1 MSFNENW
8 PQGDSVKKVSV
19 GSLYELRD
27 VFTRLSGEVKLD
39 KSYEGVFDYTLING
53 AITAFEFDN
62 SIDTYDNTKYDDWG
76 KVRNIDITPL
86 HQSIN
91 PTDSWSSP
99 DKRWHD
105 SFRYRDVYKYISSN
119 YNLGLGE
126 DGEKKY
132 YEIGLD
138 VDSVEF
144 KPKDSGTISI
154 HNQFQPDSSEKL
166 NEIRKEIDVEQ
177 LEASGG
183 HWLNAVSSLSRYN
196 EQDILIELTDNF
208 WENVKKTHTSTDD
221 AKEIKLENDSFKDGS
236 KIIDLSKYEAD
247 NIVDLAASVTQDLRF
262 SLSSNSP
269 LLDAE
274 FGQLVRPGAYFT
286 NESGHEIFLP
296 LVDHENPWTTVTGLT
311 SVDVE
316 TDKAGNHVR
325 TELEFGISEFGIG
338 FLEGREEASQSQ
350 IDSNNDPLKMDRWE
364 LDRIQLSGERSV
376 FPSGSSLQNTAN
388 NFILSQDED
397 IFFFVKGGYT
407 LAEHSSKKPEDG
419 EAVDLDEFPPKLL
432 LAQFTLNEAT
442 NTKIKLVDT
451 DISFDESIYDTSGGD
466 YLELGYAIKGSDL
479 TGNPGGEAST
489 FGVDSTGLK
498 NVAVLGPNTSD
509 SNSYTLEISA
519 ESKKQG
525 WKLESADIVLK
536 YNSELFKEIT
546 LEDIELTS
554 DLPIKNAVAI
564 DDEKGLIRFA
574 AASLGD
580 LDGEGTSIFDENI
593 FASIKLDF
601 DETYFNDIASNPDQN
616 GKFTIDGNPLGFK
629 LNANRNETVF
639 SRTFNSDADGTENVN
654 GTFTNR
660 QIKSLGD
667 LKGGI
672 SIDDEDV
679 NLYQAEIKFKE
690 INGGLTF
697 GTKRVIG
704 SSQDFTNLIRKNDT
718 VTAKTT
724 IENVGNSLAK
734 DVTISDAGNLVHA
747 RFASS
752 RFVDQNGD
760 EIVVGSDNP
769 IDLSGG
775 VFNDDF
781 SYDSTKQESVDVEID
796 MKVTGDAGKV
806 IDTTKGLFEVT
817 ANGMTQNPDSTA
829 KVFTSS
835 SGSKNLITFQGDLN
849 YDGRVSMKDLA
860 FLNAGAARQKTTE
873 QSPSGI
879 DSDNNGIVDASVAR
893 DVDADFNGK
902 IDIADLS
909 VLDQDWGQSLHSGT
923 SETFTG
929 SDSLDWGSLD
939 SQAGATWDNSSFKQ
953 QNAIE
958 AEDSYVGSLETTAA
972 TGDIGADGTNDVN
985 NNDITGTESQNQIPA

>member
-1 MSFNENW
+1 M
-8 PQGDSVKKVSV
+8 
-19 GSLYELRD
+19 
-27 VFTRLSGEVKLD
+27 
-39 KSYEGVFDYTLING
+39 
-53 AITAFEFDN
+53 
-62 SIDTYDNTKYDDWG
+62 
-76 KVRNIDITPL
+76 
-86 HQSIN
+86 
-91 PTDSWSSP
+91 
-99 DKRWHD
+99 
-105 SFRYRDVYKYISSN
+105 
-119 YNLGLGE
+119 
-126 DGEKKY
+126 
-132 YEIGLD
+132 
-138 VDSVEF
+138 
-144 KPKDSGTISI
+144 
-154 HNQFQPDSSEKL
+154 
-166 NEIRKEIDVEQ
+166 
-177 LEASGG
+177 
-183 HWLNAVSSLSRYN
+183 
-196 EQDILIELTDNF
+196 
-208 WENVKKTHTSTDD
+208 
-221 AKEIKLENDSFKDGS
+221 
-236 KIIDLSKYEAD
+236 
-247 NIVDLAASVTQDLRF
+247 
-262 SLSSNSP
+262 
-269 LLDAE
+269 
-274 FGQLVRPGAYFT
+274 
-286 NESGHEIFLP
+286 
-296 LVDHENPWTTVTGLT
+296 
-311 SVDVE
+311 
-316 TDKAGNHVR
+316 
-325 TELEFGISEFGIG
+325 
-338 FLEGREEASQSQ
+338 
-350 IDSNNDPLKMDRWE
+350 
-364 LDRIQLSGERSV
+364 
-376 FPSGSSLQNTAN
+376 
-388 NFILSQDED
+388 
-397 IFFFVKGGYT
+397 
-407 LAEHSSKKPEDG
+407 
-419 EAVDLDEFPPKLL
+419 
-432 LAQFTLNEAT
+432 
-442 NTKIKLVDT
+442 
-451 DISFDESIYDTSGGD
+451 
-466 YLELGYAIKGSDL
+466 
-479 TGNPGGEAST
+479 
-489 FGVDSTGLK
+489 
-498 NVAVLGPNTSD
+498 
-509 SNSYTLEISA
+509 
-519 ESKKQG
+519 
-525 WKLESADIVLK
+525 
-536 YNSELFKEIT
+536 
-546 LEDIELTS
+546 
-554 DLPIKNAVAI
+554 
-564 DDEKGLIRFA
+564 
-574 AASLGD
+574 
-580 LDGEGTSIFDENI
+580 
-593 FASIKLDF
+593 
-601 DETYFNDIASNPDQN
+601 
-616 GKFTIDGNPLGFK
+616 
-629 LNANRNETVF
+629 F

-806 IDTTKGLFEVT
+806 IDTSKGLFEVT

-829 KVFTSS
+829 KVFTSN